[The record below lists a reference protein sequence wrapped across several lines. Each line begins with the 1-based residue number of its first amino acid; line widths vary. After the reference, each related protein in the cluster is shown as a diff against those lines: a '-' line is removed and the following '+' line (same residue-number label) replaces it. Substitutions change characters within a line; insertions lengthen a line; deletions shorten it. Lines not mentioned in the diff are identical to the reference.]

1 MNLFAKS
8 LSLSIKLI
16 FRDPINLVLS
26 IIPSLISLALY
37 IFLIVIISSNFNTF
51 SSLIQSY
58 IPHGEIAGWIGNIVG
73 FLFIIFVL
81 LLMNWTYIILV
92 GLISTPFNSVLSAR
106 IESYLSGDKLET
118 DRQKTLKGI
127 FSRFFKMIRSELFK
141 LLFILGLTA
150 ISLVLNL
157 FPFFY
162 PISIV
167 LLSFLLA
174 IQFLD
179 FSWSRHHFHFMD
191 CFRDLIKSFGVY
203 GTSGFFFL
211 ILMSIP
217 FINSLVPA
225 MATGHFTILW
235 MNQQKRIQL

>member
-1 MNLFAKS
+1 MSLLTKS
-8 LSLSIKLI
+8 LNLSVKLI

-26 IIPSLISLALY
+26 IIPSLLSLSLY
-37 IFLIVIISSNFNTF
+37 VFLIVLISSNFSTF
-51 SSLIQSY
+51 SHFVQSY
-58 IPHGEIAGWIGNIVG
+58 IPHGEIAGWLGNIVG
-73 FLFIIFVL
+73 FLFIIFVI

-92 GLISTPFNSVLSAR
+92 GVISTPFNSVLSAR
-106 IESYLSGDKLET
+106 IESHLSGEKLET
-118 DRQKTLKGI
+118 DRTKTLKEI
-127 FSRFFKMIRSELFK
+127 FSQFFKMMRSEIFK
-141 LLFILGLTA
+141 LLFILSLTA
-150 ISLVLNL
+150 ISLALNL

-162 PISIV
+162 PISLV
-167 LLSFLLA
+167 LVSFLLA

-179 FSWSRHHFHFMD
+179 YSWSRHDFHFMD
-191 CFRDLIKSFGVY
+191 CVRDLMKSFGVY
-203 GTSGFFFL
+203 GASGFFFL